1 MNMEQKLEKLYQTLG
16 EISINYLIY
25 QKRDNIDQTKKII
38 PQIQEFVLW
47 FLEEN
52 RYGIEPELY
61 QGLSQN
67 LVSILAD
74 ILQSLEQ
81 EDMVLMHDAL
91 TYGLLEY
98 LELIVVNLKQEEH
111 ANDDV

>member
-1 MNMEQKLEKLYQTLG
+1 MMKDWQDLYKSLG
-16 EISINYLIY
+16 GISIDYLIY
-25 QKRDNIDQTKKII
+25 QKRDNIEQSKKII
-38 PQIQEFVLW
+38 PQIQKFVLW

-52 RYGIEPELY
+52 RYGIEAELY

-67 LVSILAD
+67 LVNILAD
-74 ILQSLEQ
+74 ILEALEQ

-98 LELIVVNLKQEEH
+98 LELIVVNLKQEELVD
-111 ANDDV
+111 DDV